1 MSEQKILIDLDAI
14 FDTRLGTIAKL
25 NSNAADALVNT
36 PELFLKYHS
45 RTKDDWNE
53 LTNGNITVEAFN
65 AAYRERNVETLKAS
79 AITNYGT
86 LLQGIIND
94 LETKMIHTPL
104 VSSVEL
110 HINTWPYVLN
120 EGELDMLKLCA
131 SEYTGLLTE
140 IKTVILR
147 PEMLKPQ
154 ILDKNYAVYITYNFN
169 DWFGHHHVNLLNYR
183 MPQFTFLA
191 AALYVTTPTEADL
204 VETGVVDL
212 PLAVEH
218 TFSEWCSVVLSP
230 ASFFSLFTLEA

>member
-1 MSEQKILIDLDAI
+1 MSEQKILIDIDAI
-14 FDTRLGTIAKL
+14 FDTRLGTIARL
-25 NSNAADALVNT
+25 DPAAADTLVNT
-36 PELFLKYHS
+36 PTMFSAYQS
-45 RTKDDWNE
+45 RAKDDWVT
-53 LTNGNITVEAFN
+53 LTDGAITNDAFN
-65 AAYRERNVETLKAS
+65 AAYRVRDIDTLKAS

-110 HINTWPYVLN
+110 HINTYPYVFDDA
-120 EGELDMLKLCA
+120 ELDMLKLCA

-140 IKTVILR
+140 IKTVVYP
-147 PEMLKPQ
+147 PEMLKPHL
-154 ILDKNYAVYITYNFN
+154 LDKNYAVYITYNFN

-204 VETGVVDL
+204 METGVVHL

-218 TFSEWCSVVLSP
+218 TFSEWCSVILSP